1 MTPPGAATRPV
12 RLFMIA
18 GEPSGDALGGRLLAA
33 LKRQSGGALEVAG
46 IGGPAMAGQG
56 LTSLFPMAEL
66 SLLGIFEVLPKAA
79 RVLARVRETA
89 AAIRAARPDLVVTI
103 DAPAF
108 AFRVGHKILGSG
120 IAQLHV
126 VAPTVWAWRPRRA
139 AMVARFLRHLL
150 CLFPFEPPYFERH
163 GLAATFIGHPVV
175 EDAPGAADLDAAAVA
190 LAGRLG
196 LVPGRPVLVVLPG
209 SRRGE
214 VSRLAGPFG
223 AALGLLAERL
233 PGLAVV
239 VPTVPNVA
247 ALVRAAVGAWPVPV
261 HVLDDPADKLPA
273 MRLGRAALAASGT
286 VALEL
291 ALTATPMVVAYRTA
305 PLSAVIFRLMV
316 KVRFAN
322 LINLLL
328 DRAVVPELLQRDC
341 SPAKLAA
348 AVLPLLADGDA
359 RDSQIRAMD
368 TVMTM
373 LGRGGEAPSDRAARV
388 ILSLC
393 HPKE

>member
-1 MTPPGAATRPV
+1 MTGAPL
-12 RLFMIA
+12 RLVVIA

-33 LKRQSGGALEVAG
+33 LKREAGVPLEITG
-46 IGGPAMAGQG
+46 IGGPAMIGQG

-66 SLLGIFEVLPKAA
+66 TLLGIFEVLPKAGL
-79 RVLARVRETA
+79 VLARVRQTA
-89 AAIRAARPDLVVTI
+89 AWIRTARPDLVVTI

-108 AFRVGHKILGSG
+108 AFRVGRKIKGVG
-120 IAQLHV
+120 IPHLHV

-139 AMVARFLRHLL
+139 RMVAGFLRHLL

-175 EDAPGAADLDAAAVA
+175 EDAPSDETLARAAAA
-190 LAGRLG
+190 LAQRLG
-196 LVPGRPVLVVLPG
+196 LVPGQPVLVVLPG
-209 SRRGE
+209 SRRSE
-214 VSRLAGPFG
+214 VGRLAEPFG
-223 AALGLLAERL
+223 AALGLLAAQL

-247 ALVRAAVGAWPVPV
+247 GLVRAAVAAWPVPA
-261 HVLDDPADKLPA
+261 HVLDDPADKLAA
-273 MRLGRAALAASGT
+273 MRLGMAALAASGT

-291 ALTATPMVVAYRTA
+291 ALVGTPMVVAYRT
-305 PLSAVIFRLMV
+305 SALTAAVFRLLV

-328 DRAVVPELLQRDC
+328 DRAVVPELLQQDC
-341 SPAKLAA
+341 TPAKLVAA
-348 AVLPLLADGDA
+348 LQPLLFDQAVRA
-359 RDSQIRAMD
+359 RQVAAMD
-368 TVMTM
+368 AVMM
-373 LGRGGEAPSDRAARV
+373 RLGRGGERPSDRAARV

-393 HPKE
+393 RPKE